1 MMNINKEMVKDGA
14 VIVAKATKE
23 SANKLQ
29 KTAAWMWLCSSL
41 ALLLLEHNKKD
52 KKEA

>member
-23 SANKLQ
+23 SANKCGKEMVSKKLIKSYIVK
-29 KTAAWMWLCSSL
+29 KT
-41 ALLLLEHNKKD
+41 K
-52 KKEA
+52 